1 MFDKEKLTSIKK
13 EKEAWDC
20 GPVEKVCSK
29 FPERRATF
37 TTISGEEVERLY
49 TPADIA
55 GFDYENKLGFP
66 GEYPFTRGVQP
77 TMYRGRLW
85 TMRQYA
91 GFGTARE
98 TNERYRYLLKQGQTG
113 LSVAFDLPTQTG
125 YDSDHPMAMGEV
137 GKVGVAIDSIEDMG
151 VLFDQIP
158 LDKVTT
164 SMTINAPAT
173 VLLAMYL
180 AVAEEQGVP
189 YGKVGGTVQNDILK
203 EIICRGLYIYP
214 PKNSMR
220 LTVDLIKFCYE
231 HVPTWNTISISGYH
245 IREAGS
251 TAAQEMAFTIANGIS
266 YVQACIDAG
275 MEVDSF
281 GPRLSFFYNAFTN
294 VLEEVA
300 KFRAGR
306 RYWAKVMKER
316 FGAKNPRS
324 MMMRYHVQTGGVTL
338 TAQQPLNNV
347 VRVALQ
353 TLATAYGGAQ
363 SLHTNSFDEAL
374 CLPTEEAVTVALR
387 TQQIVAE
394 ESGAADSIDPLAGSY
409 YLEAMTDRI
418 EEEIGEY
425 IKKIDAMGG
434 TLKAIEEGYIQREI
448 QDSAYRFQKEIEA
461 NERIYVGIN
470 KYTMEEPPPTNLLRV
485 DPRQQ
490 EIETEKLRKLRA
502 ARDQKLWQ
510 VALEKLDE
518 VSRTD
523 DNVMPAVI
531 EAVKAKA
538 TVGEVCDVWRKIW
551 GEYRPKEFV

>member
-1 MFDKEKLTSIKK
+1 MFDKEKLEKIKSKK
-13 EKEAWDC
+13 EQWDC
-20 GPVEKVCSK
+20 GPVEKVCAK
-29 FPERRATF
+29 FPERRETF

-49 TPADIA
+49 TPVEIA
-55 GFDYENKLGFP
+55 GFDYETDVGFP
-66 GEYPFTRGVQP
+66 GEYPFTRGIQP

-98 TNERYRYLLKQGQTG
+98 TNERYRYLLKEGQTG

-137 GKVGVAIDSIEDMG
+137 GKVGVAIDTIDDMR

-158 LDKVTT
+158 LDQVTT

-173 VLLAMYL
+173 VLLSMYL

-189 YGKVGGTVQNDILK
+189 YDKVGGTVQNDILK

-214 PKNSMR
+214 PRDSMR

-231 HVPTWNTISISGYH
+231 HVPRWNTISISGYH

-251 TAAQEMAFTIANGIS
+251 TAAEEMAFTIANGIT
-266 YVQACIDAG
+266 YVQACIDRD

-281 GPRLSFFYNAFTN
+281 GPRLSFFFNAFTN

-306 RYWAKVMKER
+306 RYWARVMKER

-338 TAQQPLNNV
+338 TAQQPLNNI

-374 CLPTEEAVTVALR
+374 CLPTQEAVTVALR

-409 YLEAMTDRI
+409 YVEAMTDRI
-418 EEEIGEY
+418 EEEIDEY
-425 IKKIDAMGG
+425 IKKIDALGG

-448 QDSAYRFQKEIEA
+448 QDSAYRFQKEIES

-470 KYTMEEPPPTNLLRV
+470 KYTMEEPPLTNLLKV
-485 DPRQQ
+485 DPKQQ
-490 EIETEKLRKLRA
+490 EIETAKLKKFRA
-502 ARDQKLWQ
+502 ERDQEIWKA
-510 VALEKLDE
+510 ALNRLAE

-523 DNVMPAVI
+523 ENVMPAVI
-531 EAVKAKA
+531 EAVKARA
-538 TVGEVCDVWRKIW
+538 TIGEICDVWRNIW